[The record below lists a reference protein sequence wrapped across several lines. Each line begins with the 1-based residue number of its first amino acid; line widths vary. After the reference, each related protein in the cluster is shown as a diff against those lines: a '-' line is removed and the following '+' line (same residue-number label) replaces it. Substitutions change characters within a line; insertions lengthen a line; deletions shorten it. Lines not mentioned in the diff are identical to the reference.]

1 VRVSSGVVSVP
12 VSSHEF
18 IVVNT
23 YTGAVDLVDQ
33 DVITLLEEI
42 AKRGGIPLS
51 ESDKSALKTLITRGY
66 VTDIS
71 IEDEINTLEEL
82 FQRSFKAT
90 QRCKLHR
97 IIVTYDCDLRCKY
110 CYEMHLRKRSL
121 PWLRKTLTE
130 NEIDLLFD
138 AVSYL
143 DSNCD
148 MKYRM
153 ITLYGGEPF
162 LPQNIEIVKY
172 LMRKGM
178 KRGYRFFAVTNGVS
192 LKDYASELKKEG
204 LDGVQ
209 ITLDG
214 LREVHDKRRFKADG
228 TGTFDEIVQSIEEAR
243 KVGLRTIALRITF
256 DPSNFHELTSLL
268 EFMVG
273 RGWDQDKSLMIYLA
287 KVWESPGSE
296 YSSIM
301 PWDEA
306 VLSMIK
312 LVASNERFQFLVR
325 GLTDINPI
333 GKLFFTGQWYP
344 LFHGCE
350 ATCNCVFYDPYGDMY
365 ACWEAI
371 GQKEHVIGRFL
382 PRVKFNENHKL
393 WLERNVFSMPV
404 CRKCKYKALCGG
416 GCAIRAY
423 YKTGSL
429 MSPNCLGIQNYI
441 DKYIA
446 SLYRVSRKMK
456 KAQSRS
462 LSLSVHR
469 LQPR

>member
-243 KVGLRTIALRITF
+243 KVGFETISLRLMVDRENVDKINDLV
-256 DPSNFHELTSLL
+256 NF
-268 EFMVG
+268 VIDK
-273 RGWDQDKSLMIYLA
+273 GWNQDKRIMTHLANVFKNSHFDYSPSIPWEEGVINIINILSQNESLHFL
-287 KVWESPGSE
+287 
-296 YSSIM
+296 
-301 PWDEA
+301 
-306 VLSMIK
+306 IK
-312 LVASNERFQFLVR
+312 SVIKS
-325 GLTDINPI
+325 NPI
-333 GKLFFTGQWYP
+333 GTLFMTGEWLPKFFY
-344 LFHGCE
+344 CD
-350 ATCNCVFYDPYGDMY
+350 ANCNQFFYDSHGDIY
-365 ACWEAI
+365 TCWKAVGKGEQA
-371 GQKEHVIGRFL
+371 VGRFL
-382 PRVKFNENHKL
+382 PALRFDARYRA
-393 WLERNVFSMPV
+393 WIQRNVLSMPT
-404 CRKCKYKALCGG
+404 CRTCRYLTLCGG
-416 GCAIRAY
+416 GCTIEAY
-423 YKTGSL
+423 EKTGSI
-429 MSPNCLGIQNYI
+429 MSPNCMGIRDFFDRYVSSI
-441 DKYIA
+441 
-446 SLYRVSRKMK
+446 YRLSKRK
-456 KAQSRS
+456 
-462 LSLSVHR
+462 
-469 LQPR
+469 